1 MSTAA
6 ARLGNTIDVSG
17 IVDNSPF
24 TPLHWRSFTLCMAC
38 LVMDGFDVQVLGY
51 TAPSIVREWGVPAA
65 TLGPVF
71 AAANFGVLLGALFIS
86 MLADRIGRRPVIVAA
101 AILVGVMTIL
111 TGRVTSVPQLLL
123 MRFLTGIGL
132 GTIVSNA
139 SSLVGEYGSR
149 RMRATL
155 IMYSG
160 VGFTGGAAFGGFV
173 ATALIPAYGW
183 QSVFY
188 FGGAIPLIIGVIM
201 LVALPESL
209 QFMALRGRNPAKLAR
224 WLNQVDPSVKAT
236 PNDTFVVRE
245 ENKAGVPIRH
255 LFREGR
261 AVATVVFWVVNFMN
275 LLNLYSLAS
284 WLPTVVRDA
293 GYSAQTA
300 VLVGTVLQVGGTLG
314 TVGLAWLVA
323 RSGFVRIM
331 SVTFVI
337 AAISVALIGQP
348 SVSLALLYVIVF
360 IAGWCV
366 VGSQPGLNALS
377 GAYYPTYI
385 RSTGIGA
392 GLGVGRI
399 GAIVG
404 PVIGAMFLAQHWS
417 TRDIFLAAAIPASI
431 SAIAMFSLR
440 FVVGTRLGQASAT
453 N

>member
-1 MSTAA
+1 
-6 ARLGNTIDVSG
+6 
-17 IVDNSPF
+17 
-24 TPLHWRSFTLCMAC
+24 
-38 LVMDGFDVQVLGY
+38 
-51 TAPSIVREWGVPAA
+51 
-65 TLGPVF
+65 
-71 AAANFGVLLGALFIS
+71 
-86 MLADRIGRRPVIVAA
+86 
-101 AILVGVMTIL
+101 
-111 TGRVTSVPQLLL
+111 
-123 MRFLTGIGL
+123 
-132 GTIVSNA
+132 
-139 SSLVGEYGSR
+139 
-149 RMRATL
+149 MRATL

-188 FGGAIPLIIGVIM
+188 FGGAIPLVIGLIM

-209 QFMALRGRNPAKLAR
+209 QFMALRGKNPARLAA
-224 WLNQVDPSVKAT
+224 WLNQVDPSVQAT

-255 LFREGR
+255 LFRERR
-261 AVATVVFWVVNFMN
+261 AVATIVFWVVNFMN

-284 WLPTVVRDA
+284 WLPTVVSGA

-323 RSGFVRIM
+323 RAGFVRIL

-337 AAISVALIGQP
+337 ASISVALIGQP

-360 IAGWCV
+360 VAGWCV

-404 PVIGAMFLAQHWS
+404 PVIGGMFIAAHWS
-417 TRDIFLAAAIPASI
+417 TRDIFLAAAIPAAI
-431 SAIAMFSLR
+431 SAVAMFSLR
-440 FVVGTRLGQASAT
+440 FVVGTKLGRA